1 MAKDYVAA
9 LEALLAGTV
18 AALPPGVGLEVRRFF
33 GGAAAYAGGRICV
46 TLTPAGL
53 ALKLPEDGR
62 ARLLGE
68 GGGQLRYF
76 PNAPIKKQYVVAPAG
91 LAGDAD
97 RLRFWARQ
105 SIDYALSLPAPKR
118 KRRRHLP
125 IRR

>member
-1 MAKDYVAA
+1 MAEDHVAA

-18 AALPPGVGLEVRRFF
+18 AALPPGVAVEVKRFF
-33 GGAAAYAGGRICV
+33 GGAAAYAEGRICI

-68 GGGQLRYF
+68 GGGALRYF
-76 PNAPIKKQYVVAPAG
+76 PNAPIKKQYVVAPVE
-91 LAGDAD
+91 LADDGG

-105 SIDYALSLPAPKR
+105 AIDYAMTLPAPKR
-118 KRRRHLP
+118 KRRRP
-125 IRR
+125 TRR